1 MKCINCGHFGHS
13 YKVCREPKT
22 SYGILAIRI
31 DILNRENEQIV
42 DSSKTN
48 QYNEIKGIIT
58 KYLHNQVEI
67 TDKQHITCNNE
78 TSLKKFTDLKRV
90 IKLLLIMRKHTL
102 GYMEFIRG
110 HYSINN
116 ITQLAYLFEQMTP
129 YEIKTICEN
138 YNNFDF
144 LWKNM
149 WSSEYISTEHYIKLE
164 AIDSLKQ
171 TTNNDKK
178 DISVQQLNYESPQS
192 NESNE
197 SNESDESDESDESQ
211 KNILDKPKKCDVQ
224 KSCIKSSSKRHYDS
238 HIEFDNSKHNFMK
251 LQNETVLKLSDIIR
265 NIKPL
270 YNCPEWGIPK
280 GRRAGNESDLEC
292 AKREFTEETGYT
304 SDDYELFDNI
314 NPLVENIIGSN
325 GVKYRHVYYIAI
337 LKSDKPPSCQNLKK
351 AQLCEIGDIGL
362 FDLDESLQKIRP
374 HHTDRQRI
382 IYSVC
387 INIVKSIMCYS
398 ERHI

>member
-1 MKCINCGHFGHS
+1 MKCINCGHLGHS

-22 SYGILAIRI
+22 SYGILAIHI
-31 DILNRENEQIV
+31 DIPNNNNIQSAE
-42 DSSKTN
+42 SSKMK
-48 QYNEIKGIIT
+48 QYNEIKDIVSKHLCKQT
-58 KYLHNQVEI
+58 EI
-67 TDKQHITCNNE
+67 MEQQHISCNNE
-78 TSLKKFTDLKRV
+78 ASLKKFTDLKKI
-90 IKLLLIMRKHTL
+90 IKLLLVMRKHTL
-102 GYMEFIRG
+102 GYMEFVRG

-116 ITQLAYLFEQMTP
+116 MTQLAYLFEQMTP

-138 YNNFDF
+138 YDNFDF

-149 WSSEYISTEHYIKLE
+149 WSSETISTENDVK
-164 AIDSLKQ
+164 IDDKDESKQ
-171 TTNNDKK
+171 
-178 DISVQQLNYESPQS
+178 IVNYESPQS
-192 NESNE
+192 CGSDDSPKNTLDEQEKYNE
-197 SNESDESDESDESQ
+197 
-211 KNILDKPKKCDVQ
+211 Q
-224 KSCIKSSSKRHYDS
+224 KSCNKQTSKKHYDTR
-238 HIEFDNSKHNFMK
+238 IEFDNSKHNFMK
-251 LQNETVLKLSDIIR
+251 LQNETIIKLSDIIK
-265 NIKPL
+265 NTKPL

-280 GRRAGNESDLEC
+280 GRRAGSESDLEC

-337 LKSDKPPSCQNLKK
+337 LKSNKQPSCKNLKK

-362 FDLDESLQKIRP
+362 FDLDETLQKIRP

-387 INIVKSIMCYS
+387 VNIVQSIMS
-398 ERHI
+398 HNEKRI